1 MNPELIQSIQHIFN
15 KDKVLQKI
23 GSQSAEYYIS
33 KEYLQQCSLISA
45 SEHKYLYNIAAN
57 VTCSEIKG
65 LQDFIK
71 QLGFQTAEERIS
83 GCFFYPE
90 NGFMGWHTNYMR
102 NDWRVYIVNSL
113 KGDSFFRYIKD
124 GNIVTE
130 YDPVGWSYRIF
141 YVGDVSNPYWHC
153 VHGGSGRY
161 SIGFRL
167 QKLKPI
173 STTGSGTLTVNAI

>member
-83 GCFFYPE
+83 GCFFTQKTAS
-90 NGFMGWHTNYMR
+90 W
-102 NDWRVYIVNSL
+102 
-113 KGDSFFRYIKD
+113 D
-124 GNIVTE
+124 GI
-130 YDPVGWSYRIF
+130 PII
-141 YVGDVSNPYWHC
+141 C
-153 VHGGSGRY
+153 VMIGGS
-161 SIGFRL
+161 IL
-167 QKLKPI
+167 
-173 STTGSGTLTVNAI
+173 